1 MNSESLI
8 NTIEHVLAHDMD
20 CKHMQKFSPRA
31 RLNEDLY
38 IDSVLL
44 MQLLIHL
51 ELNHD
56 IEISRGYVDSII
68 SSFEC
73 CIKSISKV

>member
-8 NTIEHVLAHDMD
+8 ITIEHVLAHDME
-20 CKHMQKFSPRA
+20 CKHMQKVSPRA

-51 ELNHD
+51 ELNPD
-56 IEISRGYVDSII
+56 I
-68 SSFEC
+68 
-73 CIKSISKV
+73 